1 MQKVT
6 HRTQSFDGFTL
17 DLTRGCLLRGVQEI
31 KLRPKPF
38 EALKYLVQNP
48 GRLIS
53 KTELIQTIWPDTAV
67 TDDSL
72 VQCLMEVRRALG
84 DDGQQII
91 KTVPRRGYIFDKE
104 VSEKGAFATYTEE
117 TTGVHVVIEEAEETN
132 GHAAVEAIESLP
144 RRNEIAAPRKQAK
157 VASLI
162 GAIKRHKIATAVAS
176 AALAALVIAGVFF
189 AKPILFWWFKPPSI
203 AVLAIVNATGDPNND
218 YVSDGLTE
226 SLIRSLAQIN
236 EPGKFPRLLVTA
248 QNTVFAFKGR
258 EPRSLGRELGVDT
271 VVASKMIEQNGMWI
285 IKAEMI
291 KVVDGSE
298 VWSKQYSVRNR
309 GPNDF
314 PQLQDDIARDIAAKL
329 PLTLSS
335 EERQRLT
342 RRYTQ
347 NPEAYDAYLKG
358 RAAWRK
364 ATPAGFKKSIEYYQQ
379 AIDLDPNFALA
390 YVGMGASYM
399 LQGIIGEMS
408 MKDAT
413 DKGVEL
419 SLKALKIDNTLRPAK
434 GLLQQAEMFAW
445 DWEAIKKAGPQH
457 AAYADY
463 LIAMGRLDERLA
475 FENNLLSFDPHN
487 PLLNFLHAVTLAHAR
502 QYDAAIEQYQKT
514 LKLGSEDGKLSFGP
528 ETPGIHFDLG
538 HIYIQKGMFTEAFA
552 ELNEAKNLMGD
563 LPAGWESLGYAYAK
577 SGQRDE
583 AIKILNQLQERAG
596 RGEYVQPIGIAWIYT
611 ALGDKDQA
619 FVWLDKAFADRSY
632 LLRYVKTEAM
642 YDPLRSDPRFTDLLR
657 RMHLPT

>member
-1 MQKVT
+1 
-6 HRTQSFDGFTL
+6 
-17 DLTRGCLLRGVQEI
+17 
-31 KLRPKPF
+31 
-38 EALKYLVQNP
+38 
-48 GRLIS
+48 
-53 KTELIQTIWPDTAV
+53 
-67 TDDSL
+67 
-72 VQCLMEVRRALG
+72 
-84 DDGQQII
+84 
-91 KTVPRRGYIFDKE
+91 
-104 VSEKGAFATYTEE
+104 
-117 TTGVHVVIEEAEETN
+117 
-132 GHAAVEAIESLP
+132 
-144 RRNEIAAPRKQAK
+144 
-157 VASLI
+157 
-162 GAIKRHKIATAVAS
+162 
-176 AALAALVIAGVFF
+176 
-189 AKPILFWWFKPPSI
+189 
-203 AVLAIVNATGDPNND
+203 
-218 YVSDGLTE
+218 
-226 SLIRSLAQIN
+226 
-236 EPGKFPRLLVTA
+236 
-248 QNTVFAFKGR
+248 
-258 EPRSLGRELGVDT
+258 
-271 VVASKMIEQNGMWI
+271 MIEQNGMWI
-285 IKAEMI
+285 IKTEMI
-291 KVVDGSE
+291 KVADGSE

-314 PQLQDDIARDIAAKL
+314 PLLQDDMARDIAAKL

-358 RAAWRK
+358 RAAWRLS
-364 ATPAGFKKSIEYYQQ
+364 TPAGFKKSIEHYQQ

-390 YVGMGASYM
+390 YAGMGASYM
-399 LQGIIGEMS
+399 LLGIYGEMS

-538 HIYIQKGMFTEAFA
+538 HIYIQKGMFTEAFV

-577 SGQRDE
+577 SGQREE
-583 AIKILNQLQERAG
+583 AIKILNQLQERAN

-619 FVWLDKAFADRSY
+619 FVWLDKACADRSY
-632 LLRYVKTEAM
+632 LLRYVKTEPM

-657 RMHLPT
+657 RMNLPT